1 MISIFNLL
9 KIIFPPVCVIC
20 DQYADYFCAD
30 CQDKIDFLY
39 FQPNLPPIEGLIEEI
54 KILGFFV
61 PPLSTV
67 IKSLKYQSL
76 HSLGPILGDL
86 LYKHL
91 PFSNEID
98 CVTSVPLHTKRL
110 RWRGYNQ
117 AELIAQQLA
126 LNLKIPYRNFL
137 ARQRHTQNLAS
148 TASDQERLQLMAE
161 AFTVPVEQQSSIIG
175 KNILLV
181 DDVVTTGATLA
192 ACASQLRVSGANKVF
207 AVTLAHEG

>member
-1 MISIFNLL
+1 MNFSSILRIF
-9 KIIFPPVCVIC
+9 FPPVCVIC
-20 DQYADYFCAD
+20 DRYADYFCAD

-39 FQPNLPPIEGLIEEI
+39 FQPRLPPIENLIEDI

-67 IKSLKYQSL
+67 IKALKYQSL
-76 HSLGPILGDL
+76 HQIGPVLGDL

-91 PFSNEID
+91 QFPTKID
-98 CVTSVPLHTKRL
+98 YVTAVPLHAKRL

-148 TASDQERLQLMAE
+148 TASDQERLQLMTE
-161 AFTVPVEQQSSIIG
+161 AFTVPIRKQTLVSN

-181 DDVVTTGATLA
+181 DDIVTTGATLA
-192 ACASQLRVSGANKVF
+192 ACATQLKKFGAKKIF